1 MAEDVCFFRFPAV
14 WIPKAW
20 FALRYKYKYK
30 HKHKHKQNERKKQL
44 KSILSVASTFI
55 VEKEINRSW

>member
-1 MAEDVCFFRFPAV
+1 MTICMAEDVCFFRFPAV

-30 HKHKHKQNERKKQL
+30 HKHKHKQNERGKKQFL
-44 KSILSVASTFI
+44 GFT
-55 VEKEINRSW
+55 